1 VFKKM
6 VSPFFLNTSHQDIGG
21 TMPVDWNEM
30 QQELFPSKDYA
41 ALSKRWKDAFG
52 YAFVCQ
58 AYKFSMSEIA
68 DYTQRLL
75 GGDPRQ
81 RYDAYC
87 QQLVETIDQLERAE
101 VGGIIDLV
109 GRVGTSQQF
118 EALIDQVEIEPKEV
132 MALLKYL
139 VYWVI
144 PTRKYLSG
152 LVIKGSPV
160 EGAVKTLGSLGI
172 RTNLDMLQRGLT
184 PADRKA
190 LADAIG
196 LAAPVIDT
204 LTHTADFSRMPWA
217 SKATISNIIGT
228 GYGSIAQLANAD
240 PEQLVQDF
248 FKYGASIGKNLK
260 FGNEIESSYRIAK
273 IIPLVLVE

>member
-1 VFKKM
+1 M
-6 VSPFFLNTSHQDIGG
+6 SI
-21 TMPVDWNEM
+21 DWNDL
-30 QQELFPSKDYA
+30 QQEMFPSKDYA
-41 ALSKRWKDAFG
+41 ALSKRWRDAFG
-52 YAFVCQ
+52 YEFVRQ
-58 AYKFSMSEIA
+58 AYDFSMSEIA

-81 RYDAYC
+81 RYEAYC
-87 QQLVETIDQLERAE
+87 QQLVETIDQLDQAG
-101 VGGIIDLV
+101 VGDIIELA
-109 GRVGTSQQF
+109 GRVDTDQQF
-118 EALIDQVEIEPKEV
+118 EAFIDQVNIAPKQV

-152 LVIKGSPV
+152 LVIKASPI
-160 EGAVKTLGSLGI
+160 EPTVKTLGNLGI
-172 RTNLDMLQRGLT
+172 RTNLELLQRGLT

-190 LADAIG
+190 MAVESSL
-196 LAAPVIDT
+196 PVDQVDE

-217 SKATISNIIGT
+217 SKATISNIIGA
-228 GYGSIAQLANAD
+228 GYGSIQSLADAD

-248 FKYGASIGKNLK
+248 FSYGASIGKNLK

-273 IIPLVLVE
+273 IIPLVLVQ